1 MVNMPAEVGMYTYFR
16 RLFDQEKTRLKE
28 RLAALRSRV
37 CLSAYVWHYDLCSA
51 FLCLSVHYI
60 DDEWKKQENIITFR
74 SIGTS
79 CNAKQ
84 LSQAILSA
92 IGNWGLRDKVFSI
105 TLDDTFLDDSVAS
118 DVKANLQECN
128 LRSANQSSSMSA
140 DPELLCD
147 TVFNSSS

>member
-1 MVNMPAEVGMYTYFR
+1 MLMMNG
-16 RLFDQEKTRLKE
+16 
-28 RLAALRSRV
+28 
-37 CLSAYVWHYDLCSA
+37 
-51 FLCLSVHYI
+51 
-60 DDEWKKQENIITFR
+60 KKQENIITFR

-79 CNAKQ
+79 CNTKQ
-84 LSQAILSA
+84 LNQAILSA